1 MGGWDHGSSLRNVFD
16 SKKNSNNFIY
26 LSSLNYKVHEAFC
39 YIIIWLLITNI
50 LYPENSDK
58 YTDILH
64 QRDIW
69 HGGKIIGKKVITVS
83 TCMGLILNII

>member
-1 MGGWDHGSSLRNVFD
+1 M
-16 SKKNSNNFIY
+16 
-26 LSSLNYKVHEAFC
+26 HEAFC
-39 YIIIWLLITNI
+39 YIIIWLLKAPISYFFLQIKQPDSYIAISYI

-83 TCMGLILNII
+83 TCMSLIINII